1 MKKIIHKICALV
13 LILVP
18 VIILYIIWFLFDYDT
33 MRLSIKLS
41 FITILLDILALMIY
55 FYTED

>member
-18 VIILYIIWFLFDYDT
+18 VIILYNIWFLFDYDT